1 MNTSSRI
8 LCAAASSVV
17 SHNYAQKARHAT
29 SLAALAAVG
38 LLAAAQ
44 PARAEEPADVAVG
57 HVAARV
63 GDEVVTSIELDRVL
77 APITRELS
85 AKFGKEDLP
94 AQIAGARRAAL
105 LQLVDRKLLAI
116 EAKAMEI
123 QIPSVEV
130 DKQIDRFRADYATDE
145 DFQGFLD
152 EQRLTRDELRKMVEE
167 DLKVKV
173 LFHEKVYRRAR
184 VSPSEIHDYYQLHVS
199 EFLQPA
205 QILNL
210 YTIMVKKKPDHVQ
223 ALQRAKDI
231 LAELKAGANFQQT
244 ARLKS
249 EGAHKAE
256 GGDWGKVTEGDFS
269 GDMAEVEKT
278 AFALKQ
284 GQVSAIVE
292 GKDGYYM
299 AYMVAK
305 YPSKILTEEEA
316 YDQVY
321 NRLFQVKLAEIYED
335 YMQHLRDKTYVEVLD
350 ETVGELPGRSGTL
363 PVAPLL
369 PKATSGGN

>member
-17 SHNYAQKARHAT
+17 SYSCAQATRHAT
-29 SLAALAAVG
+29 RLAAFAAVG
-38 LLAAAQ
+38 MLAVAQ
-44 PARAEEPADVAVG
+44 PVRAAEPADVAVG

-77 APITRELS
+77 APVTRELS

-116 EAKAMEI
+116 EAKAMEM

-199 EFLQPA
+199 EYLQPA
-205 QILNL
+205 QVHL
-210 YTIMVKKKPDHVQ
+210 YTIMVKKKQDHVQ
-223 ALQRAKDI
+223 ALQHAQDI
-231 LAELKAGANFQQT
+231 VAELKAGANFQQT

-249 EGAHKAE
+249 EGAQRDK
-256 GGDWGKVTEGDFS
+256 GGDWGMVTEGTFS
-269 GDMAEVEKT
+269 EDMAEVEKT
-278 AFALKQ
+278 AFTLKP

-292 GKDGYYM
+292 GKDGYYL
-299 AYMVAK
+299 AYIDRKKA
-305 YPSKILTEEEA
+305 SRILTEEEA